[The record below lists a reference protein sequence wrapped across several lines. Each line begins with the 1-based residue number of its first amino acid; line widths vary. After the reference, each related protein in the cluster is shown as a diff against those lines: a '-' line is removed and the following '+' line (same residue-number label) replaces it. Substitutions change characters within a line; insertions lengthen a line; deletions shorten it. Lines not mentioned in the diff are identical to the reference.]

1 MARTRK
7 FLDMCAILTL
17 PPEELAAAAVQAF
30 QINPA
35 NEPGL
40 RFESVACSTE
50 APPVR
55 ALIHSNKK
63 WNRDRTLTVGFLN
76 GSSQSAKLVQKYAE
90 EWLTVSNSTL
100 TFSFVGSSSNA
111 DIRIRFKGGGHNSA
125 LGTDLQRWPRD
136 QPTMNFGWD
145 PASYDDQ
152 KEVKRVVLHEF
163 GHALGFIHEHQRPR
177 PGNPLQFNEPVLFA
191 HFLRTQ
197 KWNEAT
203 VRDQIINPVN
213 DTSSTNST

>member
-1 MARTRK
+1 
-7 FLDMCAILTL
+7 
-17 PPEELAAAAVQAF
+17 
-30 QINPA
+30 
-35 NEPGL
+35 
-40 RFESVACSTE
+40 
-50 APPVR
+50 
-55 ALIHSNKK
+55 
-63 WNRDRTLTVGFLN
+63 
-76 GSSQSAKLVQKYAE
+76 
-90 EWLTVSNSTL
+90 
-100 TFSFVGSSSNA
+100 
-111 DIRIRFKGGGHNSA
+111 IRFKGGGHNSA

-213 DTSSTNST
+213 DTSSTNSTEFDPTSIMAYAIPKEALMEGPGIDWNWVLSEKDIELMTTVYGKPGKPA